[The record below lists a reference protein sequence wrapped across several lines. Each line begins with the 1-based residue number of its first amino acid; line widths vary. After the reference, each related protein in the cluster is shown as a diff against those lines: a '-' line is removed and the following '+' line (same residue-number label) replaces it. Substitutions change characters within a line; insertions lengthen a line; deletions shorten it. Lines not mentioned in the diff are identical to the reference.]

1 MKFLWIASKKEFN
14 LISIKV
20 VITVQLVIMG
30 YQIKATSQIET
41 QVRIIMIECNC
52 GCTFNESDNTFD
64 FILIICPDCAQE
76 YETDNDAPCAGELEY
91 ENQCYD

>member
-30 YQIKATSQIET
+30 YQIKATSQIRR
-41 QVRIIMIECNC
+41 Q
-52 GCTFNESDNTFD
+52 GK
-64 FILIICPDCAQE
+64 
-76 YETDNDAPCAGELEY
+76 
-91 ENQCYD
+91 

>member
-1 MKFLWIASKKEFN
+1 M
-14 LISIKV
+14 
-20 VITVQLVIMG
+20 
-30 YQIKATSQIET
+30 
-41 QVRIIMIECNC
+41 RIIMIECNC

-91 ENQCYD
+91 ESQCYD